1 MCQTLSGLRAAV
13 AALARR
19 FDPALVPPAQLG
31 QVVGDAGAIE
41 KMMATIA
48 ALAAARM
55 ARTGPAATA
64 PRQAAR
70 ELAQASG
77 TSVLEAARALE
88 AARQLEAQ
96 PEVAAAA
103 RAGALSRPQLGLV
116 AGAVAVNRAAA
127 PELLALAESGSL
139 GELAEGAARPG
150 PPRWTWRPGG
160 RPCTGP
166 GACAPTPTPPAPPT
180 CTPRAGPRTWPWS
193 WPPSAPGPTT
203 PSPRPGGRG
212 AGNGPRPT
220 PLTAWWPWPAAGA
233 GAPRPGPGPV
243 PGGLRGHVAG
253 LPGRRRGVRGGRLR
267 ARQHPGRPGH
277 AGLW

>member
-139 GELAEGAARPG
+139 GELAEGAARAG
-150 PPRWTWRPGG
+150 LRWTEARRQAVHRARGLRSYTDAAGTAHLHAQG
-160 RPCTGP
+160 RPEDV
-166 GACAPTPTPPAPPT
+166 A
-180 CTPRAGPRTWPWS
+180 RS

-203 PSPRPGGRG
+203 PSPRPGRRG